1 MQWQGRSVLVTGAGA
16 GIGREFARQLHRK
29 GAHIIGASLV
39 AAELESLKE
48 ELPNSTTFTVDL
60 TAIDAIPKLM
70 SEIQEQRLSVDAL
83 VNNAGFGLFGEHL
96 DIEPTRVDK
105 MLQLNIVAFTRV
117 FTEVAAHMRRNGY
130 GSILNVASTSAFQPL
145 PYLAAYAASKHYVLA
160 FSEAL
165 AHELAPHNIYVT
177 TLCPG
182 TTRTA
187 FLAGCGLD
195 VDHAPKGSISAW
207 ANKVAMTP
215 SDVAEKGIAA
225 LEKRHGFVVPGLLNQ
240 AHRWLTS
247 GYSERFAG
255 RMAVRMFHA
264 SAAAK

>member
-1 MQWQGRSVLVTGAGA
+1 MQWQGRSVLITGAGA

-39 AAELESLKE
+39 GAELASLKE
-48 ELPNSTTFTVDL
+48 ELPGSTTFTVDL
-60 TAIDAIPKLM
+60 TTANAIPELMKAIEADGLSIDAF
-70 SEIQEQRLSVDAL
+70 

-96 DIEPTRVDK
+96 DIDAGRVEK
-105 MLQLNIVAFTRV
+105 MLNLNIVAFTRI
-117 FTEVAAHMRRNGY
+117 FTDVAAHMRANGY
-130 GSILNVASTSAFQPL
+130 GSILNVASTTAFQPL

-165 AHELAPHNIYVT
+165 AQELAPHNVYVT

-195 VDHAPKGSISAW
+195 VDHAPKGSLSSL

-215 SDVAEKGIAA
+215 SDVAAKGIAA
-225 LEKRHGFVVPGLLNQ
+225 LEQRHGFVVPGFLNQ
-240 AHRWLTS
+240 AHRWLTT
-247 GYSERFAG
+247 GISERIAG
-255 RMAVRMFHA
+255 RVAFKVFHA
-264 SAAAK
+264 TAAK